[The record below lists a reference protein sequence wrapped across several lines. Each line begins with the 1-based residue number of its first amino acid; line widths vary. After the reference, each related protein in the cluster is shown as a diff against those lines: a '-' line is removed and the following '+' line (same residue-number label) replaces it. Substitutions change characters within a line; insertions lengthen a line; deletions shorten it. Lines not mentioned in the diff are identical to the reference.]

1 MTSYVQNQGGFSWE
15 GYWNL
20 RIELGR
26 GRKAGRR
33 ESSLCR
39 SLVCGPIE
47 KMFME
52 MGDEVR
58 KESASTEAS
67 NQKSST
73 QPTVPEPT
81 FMQVMAK
88 SLLKT
93 KPNPGMS
100 SRCCIDLCPLFIA
113 SSMAALSA
121 RNSYRRRSVSISN
134 SLLRNQLSPAV
145 SKC

>member
-47 KMFME
+47 KMFRE
-52 MGDEVR
+52 MGDEMR

-73 QPTVPEPT
+73 QPTVSEPAFIQAMT
-81 FMQVMAK
+81 E

-93 KPNPGMS
+93 KSDPGMPS
-100 SRCCIDLCPLFIA
+100 GCCMDLYPFFRA
-113 SSMAALSA
+113 FSMAALRV
-121 RNSYRRRSVSISN
+121 RNSYWRRSVSVSN
-134 SLLRNQLSPAV
+134 SLLRNRLPQAV
-145 SKC
+145 SES